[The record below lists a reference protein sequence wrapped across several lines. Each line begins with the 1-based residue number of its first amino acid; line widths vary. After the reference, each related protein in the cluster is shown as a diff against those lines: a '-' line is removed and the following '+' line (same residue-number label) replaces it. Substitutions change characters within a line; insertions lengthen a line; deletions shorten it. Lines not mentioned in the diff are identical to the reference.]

1 VTGLQIE
8 AAPAVAGVVPV
19 RRAALA
25 FIFVTVALDMLS
37 LGIIVP
43 VLPKLVLA
51 FEGGDSASAAAI
63 CGLFGTVYSA
73 MQFVFAPLLGALSD
87 RFGRRPVILLSNLA
101 LAVDYVIVAL
111 APTVGW
117 LFVGR
122 VLSGI
127 CGASYTPAGA
137 YIADVTPPERRAAGF
152 GIISAAFGLGF
163 VVGPALGGLAGSVN
177 PRLPFWIAAGLG
189 LANTLYGLLVL
200 PESLPV
206 ERRAPFQWKRA
217 NPAGALML
225 LRSHAHV
232 LGIAGVVFL
241 AAIAHE
247 VQPSLFVLYTDYRY
261 GWDMRTVGLV
271 LATLGVLSAVV
282 GAGLVRVVVERL
294 GERRTLLLGLASG
307 ACGFALYGLAPTT
320 AVFFAGVPLV
330 ALWGLAG
337 PAAQSLMTQQVDP
350 TEQGQLQG
358 AISGVQGVAFMIGPV
373 LFTAVYA
380 ACIGTRT
387 GWQLP
392 GAPFL
397 LAALL
402 LATGFGL
409 AWRVARR

>member
-1 VTGLQIE
+1 MTGLQIE
-8 AAPAVAGVVPV
+8 AAPAVAGSVPV

-111 APTVGW
+111 APTMGW

-122 VLSGI
+122 VLCGI

-163 VVGPALGGLAGSVN
+163 VVGPAMGGLAGSVN

-206 ERRAPFQWKRA
+206 ERRAPLQWKRA
-217 NPAGALML
+217 NPVGALML
-225 LRSHAHV
+225 LRSHAQV

-261 GWDMRTVGLV
+261 GWDTRTVGLV
-271 LATLGVLSAVV
+271 LAALGVLSAVV

-294 GERRTLLLGLASG
+294 GERRTLLLGLAFG
-307 ACGFALYGLAPTT
+307 ACGFAFYGLAPTT

-358 AISGVQGVAFMIGPV
+358 AISGVQGVAFMIGPL
-373 LFTAVYA
+373 LFTPVYA
-380 ACIGTRT
+380 SFIG
-387 GWQLP
+387 GGSSWQLP

-402 LATGFGL
+402 LATGFAV
-409 AWRVARR
+409 AWRVTRR

>member
-1 VTGLQIE
+1 
-8 AAPAVAGVVPV
+8 
-19 RRAALA
+19 
-25 FIFVTVALDMLS
+25 
-37 LGIIVP
+37 
-43 VLPKLVLA
+43 
-51 FEGGDSASAAAI
+51 
-63 CGLFGTVYSA
+63 
-73 MQFVFAPLLGALSD
+73 
-87 RFGRRPVILLSNLA
+87 
-101 LAVDYVIVAL
+101 
-111 APTVGW
+111 
-117 LFVGR
+117 
-122 VLSGI
+122 
-127 CGASYTPAGA
+127 
-137 YIADVTPPERRAAGF
+137 
-152 GIISAAFGLGF
+152 
-163 VVGPALGGLAGSVN
+163 
-177 PRLPFWIAAGLG
+177 
-189 LANTLYGLLVL
+189 
-200 PESLPV
+200 
-206 ERRAPFQWKRA
+206 
-217 NPAGALML
+217 ML
-225 LRSHAHV
+225 LRSHAQV

-261 GWDMRTVGLV
+261 AWDTRTVGLV
-271 LATLGVLSAVV
+271 LAALGVLSAVV

-294 GERRTLLLGLASG
+294 GERRTLLLGLAFG

-380 ACIGTRT
+380 VFIGTPS

-402 LATGFGL
+402 LAAGFGL
-409 AWRVARR
+409 AWRVTRR